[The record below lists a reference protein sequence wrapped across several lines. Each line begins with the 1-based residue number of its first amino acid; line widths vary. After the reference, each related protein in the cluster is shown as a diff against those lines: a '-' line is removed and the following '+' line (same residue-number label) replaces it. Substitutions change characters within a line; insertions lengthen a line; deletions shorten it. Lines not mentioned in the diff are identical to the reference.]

1 MNKNKKFQ
9 KINIDNIGVSYL
21 RHSSKIKRIKISI
34 NMIGDL
40 MVVIPINNT
49 SEDAIRFMKSNIK
62 WIKDSKNR
70 IYNKKINIIN
80 FDFNDNLL
88 NDFKLKI
95 KLKTDQICIKHNFKY
110 NKIYFKNMT
119 SRWGSCSS
127 KNNISFNNLM
137 YHLDNDLQDYIIKHE
152 LLHTKIKNHSN
163 IFWHELEKICEN
175 SKHKN
180 STINKFYF
188 IKYY

>member
-9 KINIDNIGVSYL
+9 KINIDNIGETYF

-62 WIKDSKNR
+62 WIKDNKNR
-70 IYNKKINIIN
+70 IYNKKIHIIN
-80 FDFNDNLL
+80 FDFNNNLI

-95 KLKTDQICIKHNFKY
+95 KLKADQICIKHNFKY
-110 NKIYFKNMT
+110 NNIYFKNMI

-137 YHLDNDLQDYIIKHE
+137 YYLDNDLQDYIIKHE

-163 IFWHELEKICEN
+163 IFWDELEKICEN

-180 STINKFYF
+180 STINKSYF